1 MRQHAS
7 GLALSSATVVS
18 LYRVPGIRIAR
29 WVRLERDALRSLI
42 GCTERLRPRCMP
54 RTWVVERCE
63 RLAAIRTVRQ
73 HPTLRHCS
81 AGRRS
86 DSAVLAVPG
95 VQSKPQLH
103 VTHIHGHT
111 WAQRLDHTGP
121 LSTSGGPERGS
132 EATCPFLDRFSG
144 RPVQILAGLAS
155 VNCLNS
161 RWKRCLL
168 FLASDF
174 RQTCRHRR
182 FT

>member
-1 MRQHAS
+1 MTHYVAS
-7 GLALSSATVVS
+7 SDAQRDCAQDACPGRGSWSDASASRPFEPYDNTQ
-18 LYRVPGIRIAR
+18 RFTIAPH
-29 WVRLERDALRSLI
+29 
-42 GCTERLRPRCMP
+42 G
-54 RTWVVERCE
+54 
-63 RLAAIRTVRQ
+63 
-73 HPTLRHCS
+73 
-81 AGRRS
+81 GGS